1 MSGFTVSGLSDY
13 VKESYDDIL
22 QAAILGADTI
32 KNGGI
37 TVQAGIKHSEKLLLL
52 AQTAPFQ
59 SDSGCGFTASGSTT
73 FSNVMLTVSD
83 LKWQDK
89 WCPKD
94 IEAKFIGQSLAP
106 GSNYDSLPFEA
117 TIMKGVTDHIAA
129 QLEQTIWQGDTTD
142 VFDNNLKKFDGLL
155 KKVDAGSPIS
165 ATATAAVTK
174 SNVVDIMD
182 DVYNNIPAQ
191 LLNNPE
197 KKMVA
202 FTGWDNMRKLILALR
217 DENNFHFDAGN
228 ANATGELLMPGTG
241 LKVKAVNG
249 LNNIAGGSTSYDD
262 RIICTYPANLFYGTD
277 LANEQEDARVWYSP
291 DDEDIKA
298 SIKWKSGTAVAYT
311 TEVVEYSN
319 T

>member
-1 MSGFTVSGLSDY
+1 MSGFTVSGLTDY

-52 AQTAPFQ
+52 DQTAPFQ
-59 SDSGCGFTASGSTT
+59 TDSGCGFNASGSTT
-73 FSNVMLTVSD
+73 FTNVTLTVTD

-94 IEAKFIGQSLAP
+94 IEAKFIGQSLVA
-106 GSNYDSLPFEA
+106 GSNYDTLPFEA

-129 QLEQTIWQGDTTD
+129 QLEQTIWQGDTAD
-142 VFDNNLKKFDGLL
+142 VFDNNLKKFDGFL
-155 KKVDAGSPIS
+155 KKIDAGSPIS

-174 SNVVDIMD
+174 ANVIGIMD
-182 DVYNNIPAQ
+182 DIYSLIPAQ
-191 LLNNPE
+191 LLNNPT
-197 KKMVA
+197 KKMRA
-202 FTGWDNMRKLILALR
+202 FTGWDNFRKLILALR

-228 ANATGELLMPGTG
+228 AQSTGKLIMPGTG
-241 LKVKAVNG
+241 LEVMAVNG
-249 LNNIAGGSTSYDD
+249 LNNIAGGNTSYDD
-262 RIICTYPANLFYGTD
+262 RIICTYPSNLYYGTD
-277 LANEQEDARVWYSP
+277 LANEEEDARVWYSQ

-298 SIKWKSGTAVAYT
+298 SIKWKSGTQVAYT

-319 T
+319 S